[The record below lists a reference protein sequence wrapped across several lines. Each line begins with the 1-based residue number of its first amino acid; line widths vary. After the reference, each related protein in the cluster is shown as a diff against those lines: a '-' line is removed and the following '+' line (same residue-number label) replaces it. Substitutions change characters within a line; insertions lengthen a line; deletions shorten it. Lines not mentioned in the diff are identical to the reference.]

1 MLDKITKWRY
11 YRMDS
16 QEGMSVV
23 RLVVTTM
30 LHLASREAPLTTSR
44 ISDIVDLVREWRPEQ
59 EPNDTGPYVKSL
71 VADGVFADPERFM
84 ALLDGARPFPTDM
97 KVILLANACRAMLW
111 SRLEQRSYPS
121 YTPELLHYIG
131 VIARH
136 IRISS
141 RGFKRYV
148 KMAHELSEEADMMRR
163 LYPYWK
169 KAGES
174 AGRSNDSTEAPNPK
188 PQADA

>member
-1 MLDKITKWRY
+1 MLDKIIKWRY
-11 YRMDS
+11 YRMDT
-16 QEGMSVV
+16 QEGLSVV

-30 LHLASREAPLTTSR
+30 LHLATREAPLTTSK
-44 ISDIVDLVREWRPEQ
+44 ISDMVDLVREWRPEQ
-59 EPNDTGPYVKSL
+59 EPNDTEPYVKSL
-71 VADGVFADPERFM
+71 LADGAFADPERFM

-111 SRLEQRSYPS
+111 SRLEQRACPS
-121 YTPELLHYIG
+121 YNPELLHYIG

-136 IRISS
+136 IRISN

-148 KMAHELSEEADMMRR
+148 KMAHELFEEADMMRT

-169 KAGES
+169 KSEDYADRG
-174 AGRSNDSTEAPNPK
+174 DDITEAPNPGH
-188 PQADA
+188 QADG